1 MIDPVSVALTIGL
14 GAAIAPSLTTR
25 PKNLFAEQPNPEVE
39 QHAPTTSTTAPL
51 FIMDEAQTT
60 VTFFV
65 ANPGETESPL
75 QLIAAE
81 LAEYGVL
88 TDGWDGDMAVAPNPR
103 HLANAQALLE
113 IVPGGVPFPKPML
126 SADGEVGLYWRSSEA
141 FADIVV
147 HAGDVFSLY
156 VKELSG
162 EGREVFLE
170 DMPIT
175 HASRRALADSLRAF
189 RRA

>member
-1 MIDPVSVALTIGL
+1 MIDSAVVAISIGL
-14 GAAIAPSLTTR
+14 AAAAVPSLTR
-25 PKNLFAEQPNPEVE
+25 PKNWLAEQPNPEVE
-39 QHAPTTSTTAPL
+39 QHAPTSSTTAPV
-51 FIMDEAQTT
+51 FVMDEAQTA

-65 ANPGETESPL
+65 QSPGEMETPL

-81 LAEYGVL
+81 LAEYGGL
-88 TDGWDGDMAVAPNPR
+88 PEGWDGDVAVAPNPR
-103 HLANAQALLE
+103 DVANAQALLE

-126 SADGEVGLYWRSSEA
+126 SSDGEVGLYWRSADA

-156 VKELSG
+156 VKELTG
-162 EGREVFLE
+162 DGHEVFLE
-170 DMPIT
+170 RLPIT
-175 HASRRALADSLRAF
+175 HASRSALADSLRAF